1 MLKHIPPNSKNSIK
15 NQKVHEE
22 YAMLLSET
30 RSKIKKFASNWN
42 NRILKT
48 FTSAKFWIAGASC
61 VRF

>member
-1 MLKHIPPNSKNSIK
+1 M
-15 NQKVHEE
+15 HEE

>member
-1 MLKHIPPNSKNSIK
+1 M
-15 NQKVHEE
+15 HEE

-61 VRF
+61 VRFWKRVTFLCNAASF